1 MKPGALSLIYD
12 PTRTQV
18 LLVQRR
24 DVPVWVLPGGGIDA
38 GETAEHAIA
47 REVLEETG
55 LQVEVV
61 RKIAEYVPIN
71 ALAQEAH
78 FFECRAVG
86 GTLLPSSE
94 ETRACAFHPL
104 SALPRNLFFIH
115 RGFLEDASSGGVALR
130 KPLTQVSY
138 WNLVKYFVVH
148 PWQVLRFAYTY
159 FTK

>member
-24 DVPVWVLPGGGIDA
+24 DVPVWVLPGGGIDE
-38 GETAEHAIA
+38 GETPEHAVS

-61 RKIAEYVPIN
+61 RKIAEYVPVN
-71 ALAQEAH
+71 SLAQGAH
-78 FFECRAVG
+78 FFECRTVG
-86 GTLLPSSE
+86 GALLPTTE

-104 SALPRNLFFIH
+104 NALPRNLFFIH
-115 RGFLEDASSGGVALR
+115 KGFLEDASSGAPPLR
-130 KPLTQVSY
+130 KPLTQVTY
-138 WNLVKYFVVH
+138 FNLVKYFVIH